1 MKFGKLI
8 RASVSSRMPQ
18 WEGSVLQYK
27 RLKQAIKALVSE
39 AGGAEPDVLV
49 ERFTTILDE
58 EVERVNDF
66 YMDQIEE
73 AVIILHSLK
82 QHIAQIVTA
91 SDAPAAHQ
99 LAIVF
104 DCRMQVL
111 VGLLVADGAQQRRAQ
126 RRRVRREARTEVV
139 AVDEEERA
147 NGREAARALLGI
159 RRRDQ
164 L

>member
-58 EVERVNDF
+58 EVERST
-66 YMDQIEE
+66 I
-73 AVIILHSLK
+73 STWTRSK
-82 QHIAQIVTA
+82 RPSSSCT
-91 SDAPAAHQ
+91 
-99 LAIVF
+99 
-104 DCRMQVL
+104 R
-111 VGLLVADGAQQRRAQ
+111 
-126 RRRVRREARTEVV
+126 
-139 AVDEEERA
+139 
-147 NGREAARALLGI
+147 
-159 RRRDQ
+159 
-164 L
+164 